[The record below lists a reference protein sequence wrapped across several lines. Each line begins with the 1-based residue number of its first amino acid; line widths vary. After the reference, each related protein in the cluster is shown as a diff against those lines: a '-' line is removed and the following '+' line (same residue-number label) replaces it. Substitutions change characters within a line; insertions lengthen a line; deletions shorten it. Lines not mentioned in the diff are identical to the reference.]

1 MNYVFLK
8 SSWVFKKFFGD
19 EEFISNMK
27 AAGIKPTRI
36 LNNDGSCGII
46 DSEGNHIAT
55 VSCQSKF
62 KRGEGSIAECEER
75 DANARLIS
83 NSPSMYRTLKKAVDL
98 YTPTQMSGGEWIYP
112 EWYRDAKCI
121 IEQVEGEA

>member
-1 MNYVFLK
+1 MNYGFLK

-19 EEFISNMK
+19 DEFISNMK

-55 VSCQSKF
+55 VSCQTKF
-62 KRGEGSIAECEER
+62 KRGEGSVAECEER
-75 DANARLIS
+75 DANARLIA
-83 NSPSMYRTLKKAVDL
+83 NAPSMYRLLKIWKQIGDN
-98 YTPTQMSGGEWIYP
+98 GGAHAEWEECLSI
-112 EWYRDAKCI
+112 RNAI